1 MKKLNQFAS
10 FLLITSTT
18 FSCLFTFSASAA
30 SSDEATSVSSI
41 PRPVKVEQVDIGTE
55 YRERFLPG
63 EVKASEKA
71 ALSFRVSGEIAQI
84 LVRPGDPVKAGD
96 ILATLDSDIY
106 QQQLAVAQAQFELA
120 KVLFERNE
128 SLVEQGV
135 VSRNDYDQAKSDYTI
150 AQAALDK
157 AKADVTYT
165 NLIAPYQGVISKRMK
180 REFEFVQMQEEVMGI
195 RTESAADI
203 SFQLPEQFIGFLQK
217 SDKSLQDINNIEVKF
232 DSRDHWYAAKLKE
245 LNTVAD
251 PTTSSYTI
259 ILTLPMP
266 DELNVLPGM
275 SAQVK
280 VKLPARTADAHP
292 KIPAGA
298 MVKENQDTFV
308 FVWLPEEKRIKKVA
322 VTLQGTRL
330 MTGLNDGDWLVVAG
344 ASELKDGQSAVKWI
358 KERGL

>member
-1 MKKLNQFAS
+1 MKKLSQFSS
-10 FLLITSTT
+10 FLVIFPSII
-18 FSCLFTFSASAA
+18 
-30 SSDEATSVSSI
+30 SSVLLSVAYAEEGSEATSRDI
-41 PRPVKVEQVDIGTE
+41 PRPVKVLQVDVGSE

-71 ALSFRVSGEIAQI
+71 ALSFRVSGEIAEI
-84 LVRPGDPVKAGD
+84 FVRPGDAVEPGD

-106 QQQLAVAQAQFELA
+106 QQHLAMAQAQFELA

-135 VSRNDYDQAKSDYTI
+135 VSRNDYDQAKSDFTV

-157 AKADVTYT
+157 AKTDVTYT
-165 NLIAPYQGVISKRMK
+165 KLRAPYQGVISKRSK
-180 REFEFVQMQEEVMGI
+180 REFEFVQAQEEVMGI
-195 RTESAADI
+195 RTDASADI

-217 SDKSLQDINNIEVKF
+217 SDKGLEDIDNIEVKF
-232 DSRDHWYAAKLKE
+232 DSRDQWYVARLKE

-275 SAQVK
+275 SARVK

-292 KIPAGA
+292 KIPKGA
-298 MVKENQDTFV
+298 VVKENQQAYV
-308 FVWLPEEKRIKKVA
+308 FTWSPTQQRVKKVP
-322 VTLQGTRL
+322 VTLQGTR
-330 MTGLNDGDWLVVAG
+330 MMSGLNDGDWLVVAG
-344 ASELKDGQSAVKWI
+344 AAELKDGQAAVKWI

>member
-1 MKKLNQFAS
+1 MKKLNQFPS
-10 FLLITSTT
+10 FLLLTSAV
-18 FSCLFTFSASAA
+18 FSSSFFFPAIAA
-30 SSDEATSVSSI
+30 DNNDVQTSSVI
-41 PRPVKVEQVDIGTE
+41 PRPVKVDQVDIGTD

-84 LVRPGDPVKAGD
+84 IVRPGDAVEAGD
-96 ILATLDSDIY
+96 VLATIDDAIY
-106 QQQLAVAQAQFELA
+106 LQHLAVAEAQYELA

-157 AKADVTYT
+157 AKTNVTYT
-165 NLIAPYQGVISKRMK
+165 KLRAPYKGVISKRNK
-180 REFEFVQMQEEVMGI
+180 REFEYVQAQEEVMGI

-217 SDKSLQDINNIEVKF
+217 SDKSLQDIDNVEVKF
-232 DSRDHWYAAKLKE
+232 DSRDHWYAATLKE
-245 LNTVAD
+245 LTTVAD

-280 VKLPARTADAHP
+280 VKLPARTADSHP
-292 KIPAGA
+292 RIPAGA
-298 MVKENQDTFV
+298 VITENQQEYV
-308 FVWLPEEKRIKKVA
+308 FVWSPEQKQVNKVA

-330 MTGLNDGDWLVVAG
+330 MSGLQDGEWLVVAG
-344 ASELKDGQSAVKWI
+344 ATELKDGQSAVKWI

>member
-1 MKKLNQFAS
+1 MKKLSQFTS
-10 FLLITSTT
+10 FLL
-18 FSCLFTFSASAA
+18 
-30 SSDEATSVSSI
+30 VSSAVISSSFINTAIAEDANGANLQVI
-41 PRPVKVEQVDIGTE
+41 PRPVKVIQVDVGTE

-71 ALSFRVSGEIAQI
+71 ALSFRVSGEIAEI
-84 LVRPGDPVKAGD
+84 LVRPGDSVEPGD

-106 QQQLAVAQAQFELA
+106 QQHLAVAQAQYELA

-157 AKADVTYT
+157 AKTDVTYT
-165 NLIAPYQGVISKRMK
+165 KLRAPYQGVISKRNK
-180 REFEFVQMQEEVMGI
+180 REFEFVQAQEEVMGI
-195 RTESAADI
+195 RTDSAADI

-217 SDKSLQDINNIEVKF
+217 TDKNLQDIDNIEVKF
-232 DSRDHWYAAKLKE
+232 DSRDQWYPARLKE

-266 DELNVLPGM
+266 NELNVLPGM
-275 SAQVK
+275 SARVK

-298 MVKENQDTFV
+298 VIKENQQAYV
-308 FVWLPEEKRIKKVA
+308 FTWSPAEKRITKVPI
-322 VTLQGTRL
+322 TLQGTRM

-344 ASELKDGQSAVKWI
+344 ASELEDGQAAVKWI